1 MFEPDQL
8 PTELAA
14 VLTGVRALSTD
25 QLAAATAQERAG
37 YLVGLRQL
45 VDTAEA
51 HFLHVLATFDA
62 HGDGEVL
69 AGARS
74 TTSWLRGALH
84 LSGADAGGRGA
95 CQVFC
100 VRGGHLRWG
109 LMRSG

>member
-1 MFEPDQL
+1 
-8 PTELAA
+8 
-14 VLTGVRALSTD
+14 
-25 QLAAATAQERAG
+25 
-37 YLVGLRQL
+37 LRQL

-84 LSGADAGGRGA
+84 LSGADAGGRVQLAGA
-95 CQVFC
+95 AQTDLKITITRETVVSGRELGERLFS
-100 VRGGHLRWG
+100 LR
-109 LMRSG
+109 